1 MPDNGSSALKLL
13 VIEEQKLY
21 QGLYPVIFDVKCGI
35 DLLDV
40 IDRKPGGEILDIL
53 KDARPETLLYS
64 LLGLDA
70 GMIGQL
76 GLIRREFPGVSIV
89 VTIITHDIAGIQ
101 LLRRALTGGPGG
113 LALFLKQSV
122 RRADELH
129 AIIRSV
135 ASGQIIIDPELTGSV
150 FCETRDT
157 LLEGLTP
164 REQEILSFIAGG
176 YTNDAIAGT
185 LGIDMRTVRHHIN
198 SIYSKL
204 KTDLHL
210 RQRHPRVSAARFYM
224 ETTGELS
231 GTLATARR

>member
-13 VIEEQKLY
+13 VIEEQTLY
-21 QGLYPVIFDVKCGI
+21 QGLYPVIFDEKRGI

-40 IDRKPGGEILDIL
+40 INRKPDREILNL
-53 KDARPETLLYS
+53 LRGTRPEVMLYS

-70 GMIGQL
+70 DMIGQL
-76 GLIRREFPGVSIV
+76 GLIRREFPAVGIV
-89 VTIITHDIAGIQ
+89 VTIIVNDIAGTQ
-101 LLRRALTGGPGG
+101 LLRRALTGGRGG

-135 ASGQIIIDPELTGSV
+135 DSGQIIIDPELTGSV
-150 FCETRDT
+150 FCETRDA

-164 REQEILSFIAGG
+164 REQEILSFIAVG
-176 YTNDAIAGT
+176 YTNDAIAGI

-231 GTLATARR
+231 GTLATVRR